1 MFWGVDSL
9 ASSLG
14 DDIVP
19 SSLDKNPSPKD
30 SFIGHCGWK
39 RVATVDSYIW
49 ILSAQFME
57 LFEKD

>member
-1 MFWGVDSL
+1 MFGDVDSPV
-9 ASSLG
+9 SCLG
-14 DDIVP
+14 DDTVP
-19 SSLDKNPSPKD
+19 SSLDKDPSPKD

-39 RVATVDSYIW
+39 RTAMIGSYIW